1 MTDQSGVSG
10 VDQSIDRTNAEIE
23 GNTPDIEPMPMMQGQ
38 EVYRLD
44 PNTKIP
50 ISKYEGP
57 IWKSRRD
64 AAQRAIADLLE
75 GWEEAEYYYN
85 NAQQNHRKAT
95 QGNRAGNRIYAKN
108 RRDQYSMTE
117 NMVYATVNAVI
128 PSIYA
133 KNPSIEVTM
142 TDKNM
147 EDFGGL
153 LKHLANKLAS
163 MKSSPGVNLKPKMRK
178 SIVRCEITNEAWAM
192 IGWVNRNDSADQASQ
207 DITRIGHDL
216 ANATDRKE
224 IERLEGELLALE
236 EVIDML
242 DPQGPFARVYRA
254 EQVSI
259 DPTTTDDGL
268 DDCNWIMVEAMFRTS
283 YLNARYRVKNA
294 DGTYTSAYK
303 PTHVVD
309 ASTATTTEQIMAE
322 QENFKLFD
330 YNSDVPNKYGYNDR
344 DSYERAKITKCQ
356 YVFDKIKRRYMLF
369 ADNDWSW
376 PIWVFDDP
384 YHFSDFY
391 PLERLQFHT
400 DPRQTRCRGEV
411 SHYLDQQDE
420 INTIVD
426 EGNRARLVLRENTL
440 FDSNVMTPKDIES
453 IILNPNKK
461 ATGVKVPDGKALKD
475 CIMAP
480 PMPSLEYQFLW
491 NK

>member
-1 MTDQSGVSG
+1 MTDTSGVSG
-10 VDQSIDRTNAEIE
+10 VDQSIDRTNAEVDGADPALALAPAIQ
-23 GNTPDIEPMPMMQGQ
+23 PQ

-44 PNTKIP
+44 ASTKIP

-64 AAQRAIADLLE
+64 AAQRAIAELLE

-142 TDKNM
+142 TDKNL

-163 MKSSPGVNLKPKMRK
+163 MKSAPGLNLKPKVRK

-192 IGWVNRNDSADQASQ
+192 VGWVNRNDSVDQAAA
-207 DITRIGHDL
+207 DITRIGAEL

-242 DPQGPFARVYRA
+242 DPAGPFVRSFRPEKVI
-254 EQVSI
+254 V
-259 DPTTTDDGL
+259 DPQAMEDDNS
-268 DDCNWIMVEAMFRTS
+268 DANWIMVETMFR
-283 YLNARYRVKNA
+283 
-294 DGTYTSAYK
+294 
-303 PTHVVD
+303 
-309 ASTATTTEQIMAE
+309 
-322 QENFKLFD
+322 
-330 YNSDVPNKYGYNDR
+330 
-344 DSYERAKITKCQ
+344 
-356 YVFDKIKRRYMLF
+356 
-369 ADNDWSW
+369 
-376 PIWVFDDP
+376 
-384 YHFSDFY
+384 
-391 PLERLQFHT
+391 
-400 DPRQTRCRGEV
+400 
-411 SHYLDQQDE
+411 
-420 INTIVD
+420 
-426 EGNRARLVLRENTL
+426 
-440 FDSNVMTPKDIES
+440 
-453 IILNPNKK
+453 
-461 ATGVKVPDGKALKD
+461 
-475 CIMAP
+475 
-480 PMPSLEYQFLW
+480 
-491 NK
+491 